1 MNLDLNTFLS
11 IFLEGGGGGQNG
23 LHRVIFYDLHFF
35 DEDKTVDDFEEVL
48 FTRFIVSIM
57 IWILI
62 TQHVFGHHPFT
73 NIDGVDPDISTA
85 KEVIIWY

>member
-1 MNLDLNTFLS
+1 MARGMVLS
-11 IFLEGGGGGQNG
+11 RNEFRPQYIFVNFFGGRGGGGQNG

-57 IWILI
+57 I
-62 TQHVFGHHPFT
+62 
-73 NIDGVDPDISTA
+73 
-85 KEVIIWY
+85 

>member
-57 IWILI
+57 I
-62 TQHVFGHHPFT
+62 
-73 NIDGVDPDISTA
+73 
-85 KEVIIWY
+85 

>member
-11 IFLEGGGGGQNG
+11 IFLKGGGGGQNG
-23 LHRVIFYDLHFF
+23 LHRVIFYDLYFF

-57 IWILI
+57 I
-62 TQHVFGHHPFT
+62 
-73 NIDGVDPDISTA
+73 
-85 KEVIIWY
+85 